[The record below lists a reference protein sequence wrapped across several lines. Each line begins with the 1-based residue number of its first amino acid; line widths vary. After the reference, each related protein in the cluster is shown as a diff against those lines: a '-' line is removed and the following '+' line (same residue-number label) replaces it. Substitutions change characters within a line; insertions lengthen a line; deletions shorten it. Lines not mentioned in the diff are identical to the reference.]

1 MVSKKNLKDIKKR
14 LLKGYYTNLE
24 QVKNEVL
31 DVIDYFQKE
40 NEITQEEQEEYQKT
54 IECFFS
60 DAKQI
65 IEEQQPGYT
74 RVNLNSNKLSND
86 HNIMKFKLPIGNED

>member
-14 LLKGYYTNLE
+14 LIKGYYRNLE

-31 DVIDYFQKE
+31 DVIDYFLKE
-40 NEITQEEQEEYQKT
+40 NEITVDEEDEYRKL

-60 DAKQI
+60 DAK
-65 IEEQQPGYT
+65 
-74 RVNLNSNKLSND
+74 
-86 HNIMKFKLPIGNED
+86 

>member
-1 MVSKKNLKDIKKR
+1 MKEKIAEGVEKKMDLQLNQNENTPQKDNKIKMVSKKNLKDIKKK
-14 LLKGYYTNLE
+14 LIKGYYRNLE

-31 DVIDYFQKE
+31 DVIDYFLKE
-40 NEITQEEQEEYQKT
+40 NEITSDEEEEYRKL

-65 IEEQQPGYT
+65 IEE
-74 RVNLNSNKLSND
+74 
-86 HNIMKFKLPIGNED
+86 